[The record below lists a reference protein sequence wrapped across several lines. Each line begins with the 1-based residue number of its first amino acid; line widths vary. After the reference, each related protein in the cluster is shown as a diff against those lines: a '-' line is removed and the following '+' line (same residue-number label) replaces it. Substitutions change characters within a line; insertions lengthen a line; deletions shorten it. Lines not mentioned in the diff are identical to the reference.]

1 MQAPPKPAMTRVQK
15 LRWYAN
21 QLMADAAADEKSGN
35 LQTAVSGYLQATDIL
50 LLLARV
56 EENYTA
62 WKYYTDNAALCQQR
76 AKRLLA
82 LAPKDD
88 ATRAPQSPGGSS
100 PRS

>member
-1 MQAPPKPAMTRVQK
+1 MTRAQK

-21 QLMADAAADEKSGN
+21 QLMADAAADEKAGN
-35 LQTAVSGYLQATDIL
+35 LQTAVSRYLQATDIL

-62 WKYYTDNAALCQQR
+62 WKYYTDNAAVCQQR
-76 AKRLLA
+76 AKRLIA
-82 LAPKDD
+82 LAPKEEIAP
-88 ATRAPQSPGGSS
+88 ATQPLSGSN